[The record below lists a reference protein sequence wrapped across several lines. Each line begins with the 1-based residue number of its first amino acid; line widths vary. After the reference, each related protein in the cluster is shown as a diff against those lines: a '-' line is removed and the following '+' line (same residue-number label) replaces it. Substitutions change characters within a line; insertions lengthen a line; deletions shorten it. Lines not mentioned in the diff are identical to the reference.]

1 MGETNVK
8 DHQAPKCLHWP
19 RWSSHININAM
30 HSALWQR
37 CETPKAGT
45 EYVANFL
52 ISIGLLAFV
61 CLVVPMWFG
70 WKGWL
75 GKHCRKQI
83 TKWTNVWPLFIFAT
97 HLESNLKPTVHCRQ
111 RTQEHEKHAIC
122 TCGYKRNPP
131 VFCLVAFWH
140 GNNIGKQHAIWPKH
154 TKTISGQHNF
164 KETLFFEVYF
174 FDAMAFLRNLIAP
187 QRRQKYLVFRP
198 IEKRWQLSQSPR
210 PRRGKPSIMVRN

>member
-19 RWSSHININAM
+19 RWASHININAM

-45 EYVANFL
+45 EYVANFWIGFCL
-52 ISIGLLAFV
+52 FSSHVIWVKRVGGKTLQKTNHQMNECSTSIYI
-61 CLVVPMWFG
+61 CNPFG
-70 WKGWL
+70 IK
-75 GKHCRKQI
+75 
-83 TKWTNVWPLFIFAT
+83 
-97 HLESNLKPTVHCRQ
+97 LETSRALQTENT
-111 RTQEHEKHAIC
+111 RTWKHAIC

-154 TKTISGQHNF
+154 TETISGQHHF

-187 QRRQKYLVFRP
+187 QRRQKYIVFRP